1 MLVPSKG
8 KVVGSLRC
16 IFCQIDSAKV
26 IAENEHAVSVKD
38 EFPVT
43 PHHCL
48 VMPKRHVTDVFG
60 LSQEELLACYALLNE
75 QRRALLL
82 EDPSIVAF
90 NVGSN
95 AGEAAGQSMFHC
107 HLHLIPRRHGD
118 VAVPKGGI
126 RNLIRGGAPAK

>member
-1 MLVPSKG
+1 M
-8 KVVGSLRC
+8 VGQRC
-16 IFCQIDSAKV
+16 IFCQVDPSKIV
-26 IAENEHAVSVKD
+26 AENAHAIAVKD

-95 AGEAAGQSMFHC
+95 AGEFAGQSMFHC
-107 HLHLIPRRHGD
+107 HLHLIPRRKGD

-126 RNLIRGGAPAK
+126 RNLIRGGAPAQ

>member
-26 IAENEHAVSVKD
+26 IAENEHAISVKD

-60 LSQEELLACYALLNE
+60 AL
-75 QRRALLL
+75 
-82 EDPSIVAF
+82 
-90 NVGSN
+90 
-95 AGEAAGQSMFHC
+95 
-107 HLHLIPRRHGD
+107 
-118 VAVPKGGI
+118 
-126 RNLIRGGAPAK
+126 